1 VPGKAAGVL
10 FDVDGTLVDTTYLH
24 TVCWWQALRQLDYD
38 VPMARIHRAIGM
50 GSDRILDELIGG
62 ERDRDGDPALH
73 QSKKTLYST
82 YWDRLRPLP
91 GARALLRRC
100 ADAGLAVVLA
110 SSSSAEELDKLLLT
124 LDCDDVIAVAT
135 SSADAERSKPA
146 PDILQAALKMSGLER
161 KRVVFV
167 GDSRWDVEAAGALDI
182 PCVGL
187 TSGGLA
193 AAELREA
200 GAAEIYQSP
209 QEFCDQFGD
218 SETIRTLRQNLVELG
233 TGASR
238 FH

>member
-1 VPGKAAGVL
+1 MPQNESGVL

-24 TVCWWQALRQLDYD
+24 TICWWQALRQLDHD

-50 GSDRILDELIGG
+50 GSDRILDELIGE

-100 ADAGLAVVLA
+100 AGTGLAVVLA
-110 SSSSAEELDKLLLT
+110 SSSSAEELDKLLRT
-124 LDCDDVIAVAT
+124 LDCDDLITVAT

-146 PDILQAALKMSGLER
+146 PDILRAALEKSGLER
-161 KRVVFV
+161 TRVAFV

-200 GAAEIYQSP
+200 GAVEIYQSP
-209 QEFCDQFGD
+209 QEFCDQFSD
-218 SETIRTLRQNLVELG
+218 SETIRALRENLAQPR

-238 FH
+238 SH